1 MLSIQSGI
9 NRNSASFGNSTA
21 QGPRVIILDPRD
33 NNYRSD
39 NFGEVTEIT
48 DEFST
53 QDDSD
58 NYVMTEEEYNQQK
71 DFLNNAK
78 DNVEKTLNN
87 MEDIIGN
94 SKAGKPIKT
103 AGKIILGV
111 ISVAMGFVSMKWASL
126 GTWKVGEDI
135 VKSPMA
141 KKIASGMTK
150 PFKDGYSAVSGA
162 VKKSGVGEKL
172 SENAKAGA
180 KIIEEAFDNSSM
192 GKKING
198 LVSSIKENK
207 TFQKGCEIL
216 DEGKKKVASKVEDV
230 KNTVSGI
237 TNEKV
242 KSAVSNFF
250 GFSGGVTAGVETI
263 QAERQ
268 ES

>member
-9 NRNSASFGNSTA
+9 NRNSASFGNSNS
-21 QGPRVIILDPRD
+21 QGSRVIVLSPRD
-33 NNYRSD
+33 NDYRSED
-39 NFGEVTEIT
+39 FGEVTEIT

-135 VKSPMA
+135 VKSRMA

-172 SENAKAGA
+172 SNTVKESATAL
-180 KIIEEAFDNSSM
+180 EEAFDGSSM
-192 GKKING
+192 GKKFNEF
-198 LVSSIKENK
+198 VSSVKENK
-207 TFQKGCEIL
+207 TFQRGREL
-216 DEGKKKVASKVEDV
+216 AYEGKKKVSSAAENIKESL
-230 KNTVSGI
+230 SGV
-237 TNEKV
+237 TSQKV